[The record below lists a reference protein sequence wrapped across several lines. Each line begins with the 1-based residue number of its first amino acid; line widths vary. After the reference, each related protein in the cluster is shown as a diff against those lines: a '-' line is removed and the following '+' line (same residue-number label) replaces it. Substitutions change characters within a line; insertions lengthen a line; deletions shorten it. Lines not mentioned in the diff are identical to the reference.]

1 MGVSKNRGTQ
11 NGWFIME
18 TLLKWMISRY
28 HIFGNIHI
36 DEVSLAAKFHERHLL
51 DAQRFPIGIC
61 PCYLCTWIVKMINLE
76 KQCVR
81 RTDKRST
88 GCFEDILAMFAIYTP
103 GSLWRWSNPTS
114 STALDFVSISI
125 GLVYGILFT
134 YISHFFGRCLGKY
147 TKHCAFGIMFSSKT
161 RLKLSKFPVV

>member
-1 MGVSKNRGTQ
+1 
-11 NGWFIME
+11 
-18 TLLKWMISRY
+18 MISRY

-81 RTDKRST
+81 CADKWST
-88 GCFEDILAMFAIYTP
+88 GCFEDVWQCLAFI
-103 GSLWRWSNPTS
+103 N
-114 STALDFVSISI
+114 LDLCGDGPIRQAVQHW
-125 GLVYGILFT
+125 ILF
-134 YISHFFGRCLGKY
+134 S
-147 TKHCAFGIMFSSKT
+147 
-161 RLKLSKFPVV
+161 FP

>member
-1 MGVSKNRGTQ
+1 
-11 NGWFIME
+11 
-18 TLLKWMISRY
+18 MISWY

-36 DEVSLAAKFHERHLL
+36 DEVFLAAKFHERHLL
-51 DAQRFPIGIC
+51 DVQRFPIEIC
-61 PCYLCTWIVKMINLE
+61 PCYFCTWIVKMINLE

-81 RTDKRST
+81 RTDKWST
-88 GCFEDILAMFAIYTP
+88 GCFEDMLAMFGIYTP

-134 YISHFFGRCLGKY
+134 YISHLFGKCLGKY
-147 TKHCAFGIMFSSKT
+147 TKHCAFRIIFSSKT